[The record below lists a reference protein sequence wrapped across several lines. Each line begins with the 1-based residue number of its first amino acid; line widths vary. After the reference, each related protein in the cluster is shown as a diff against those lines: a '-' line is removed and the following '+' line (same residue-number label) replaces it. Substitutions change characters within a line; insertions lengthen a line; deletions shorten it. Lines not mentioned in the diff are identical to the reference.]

1 MQVGHAVAALW
12 LFWLVS
18 WILAASWA
26 DPVRKRAD
34 FRAEARYRV
43 LWLAGTVLLFV
54 PAHGYVGRLRLW
66 TPTLTQA
73 WICVA
78 LIAIGIACAWWAR
91 LHLGRL
97 WSSTVTAKADHRII
111 DTGPYARLSVIRSIP
126 ACCFRSSPPWPSRA
140 RYGASRAPP
149 CCLSGSSSRRGWR
162 KVSCAAS
169 LGPPMTITRAACRC
183 SFPFRRPEAASAS
196 YSIRSSA
203 PPIEYPA
210 PKAQISPKSP
220 AFMSAWFSD
229 SATMAPAPAVLPRRS
244 STMGARS

>member
-66 TPTLTQA
+66 TPTLPQA

-78 LIAIGIACAWWAR
+78 LIAIGIAFAWWAR

-111 DTGPYARLSVIRSIP
+111 DTGPYALVRHPIYTGLLLSI
-126 ACCFRSSPPWPSRA
+126 F
-140 RYGASRAPP
+140 
-149 CCLSGSSSRRGWR
+149 
-162 KVSCAAS
+162 
-169 LGPPMTITRAACRC
+169 
-183 SFPFRRPEAASAS
+183 
-196 YSIRSSA
+196 
-203 PPIEYPA
+203 
-210 PKAQISPKSP
+210 
-220 AFMSAWFSD
+220 
-229 SATMAPAPAVLPRRS
+229 ATMAVKGTVWGVAGAALLLVGIVIKARLEESFLRGELGPAYDDYARRVPMLVPFPPA
-244 STMGARS
+244 